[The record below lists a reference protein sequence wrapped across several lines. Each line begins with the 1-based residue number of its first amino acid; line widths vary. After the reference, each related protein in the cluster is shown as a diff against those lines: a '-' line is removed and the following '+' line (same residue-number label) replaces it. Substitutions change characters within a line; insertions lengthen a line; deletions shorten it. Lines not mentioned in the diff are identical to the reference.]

1 MRDSI
6 MQKTTRMRIKKLYK
20 YIFSMLNFNNEQ
32 FNISVNSNFLTTT
45 LIYLHVVIDL
55 SIFKY
60 MFRLLIIIQV
70 KI

>member
-32 FNISVNSNFLTTT
+32 FTDVNSNFLTTT